1 MIRVATIFA
10 LLVAPLGAPLAAR
23 SPGDVAEVRNGLL
36 AVAAGNMIQENC
48 SDISPRMIRVFTLR
62 NQLIAAARAAGFS
75 DDEIRT
81 FVDDRVARKNF
92 EVEATAYLVQRGL
105 NTAEPASYC
114 AVGAEEIEVGSAV
127 GRLLRED

>member
-23 SPGDVAEVRNGLL
+23 SPGDLAEVRNGLL

-48 SDISPRMIRVFTLR
+48 DDISPRLIRVFNLR
-62 NQLIAAARAAGFS
+62 NQLISAARAAGFS
-75 DDEIRT
+75 DDEIRS
-81 FVDDRVARKNF
+81 FVDDRVARQSF

-105 NTAEPASYC
+105 VMAEPSSYC
-114 AVGAEEIEVGSAV
+114 AVGAEEIQVGTAV